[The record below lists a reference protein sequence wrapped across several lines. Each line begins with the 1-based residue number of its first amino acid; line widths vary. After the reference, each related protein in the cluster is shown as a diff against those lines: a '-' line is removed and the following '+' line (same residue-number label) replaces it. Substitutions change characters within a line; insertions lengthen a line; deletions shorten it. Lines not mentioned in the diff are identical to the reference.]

1 MKLKKMGRYL
11 FLPLLVLA
19 LAFVAGCSNNDDDN
33 TSNPTKSD
41 WLFLF
46 YDDADNNLNDN
57 IFTDIWDR
65 QAALSQ
71 LRRDSDNL
79 PVEGKPS
86 VQMVSL
92 WDGCPFDP
100 KDEKVKSYHNPS
112 HPEAAIYELGALYN
126 NEGDENFKK
135 FKTEFLASNL
145 GTETAKWGMPPRT
158 KEVTSTSSYF
168 SANREPD
175 MGAVETLTEYL
186 KWARGRYTADKI
198 VLAINN
204 HGAGTEYETSSG
216 GQSAIG
222 RSICTDDTNK
232 SGKSLTSKDIR
243 DAILASGYK
252 IDIILMDCC
261 LQGTAE
267 IGYYLRGMASYMV
280 TSPNISFSRN
290 QFLLYRNMTK
300 EMTVADMAKWMVQS
314 YAMSR
319 AETTVTGAPNSKTKA
334 DDTTAFPSFG
344 TMTTCSMY
352 DLDVQKQTALYT
364 AFNTFAEKLLAC
376 DKTKQTKFYDDYIRW
391 YRTRAQGA
399 SVIKNEGSYT
409 MNYDGS
415 YAYLTDIGYL
425 LKQLEEKD
433 FNKADNL
440 LDKDLSWVT
449 PDVQG
454 TFDNVKTA
462 LKGVIVASWGGYRWY
477 SDTLHDNGSFPS
489 SEKKT
494 NDTSFNYWKGIPVIV
509 SPQLDSGTNGELQSR
524 VMDVFKTKGKLLKE
538 PELYGLTIVTQWS
551 GMPEA
556 TYYTNYDKVTGY
568 APNWSKVLE
577 IWNAKAI
584 EDAKNSQSSRD
595 TGSDSTPVSS
605 N

>member
-1 MKLKKMGRYL
+1 
-11 FLPLLVLA
+11 
-19 LAFVAGCSNNDDDN
+19 
-33 TSNPTKSD
+33 
-41 WLFLF
+41 
-46 YDDADNNLNDN
+46 
-57 IFTDIWDR
+57 
-65 QAALSQ
+65 
-71 LRRDSDNL
+71 
-79 PVEGKPS
+79 
-86 VQMVSL
+86 
-92 WDGCPFDP
+92 
-100 KDEKVKSYHNPS
+100 
-112 HPEAAIYELGALYN
+112 
-126 NEGDENFKK
+126 
-135 FKTEFLASNL
+135 
-145 GTETAKWGMPPRT
+145 
-158 KEVTSTSSYF
+158 
-168 SANREPD
+168 
-175 MGAVETLTEYL
+175 
-186 KWARGRYTADKI
+186 
-198 VLAINN
+198 
-204 HGAGTEYETSSG
+204 
-216 GQSAIG
+216 
-222 RSICTDDTNK
+222 
-232 SGKSLTSKDIR
+232 
-243 DAILASGYK
+243 
-252 IDIILMDCC
+252 
-261 LQGTAE
+261 
-267 IGYYLRGMASYMV
+267 
-280 TSPNISFSRN
+280 
-290 QFLLYRNMTK
+290 
-300 EMTVADMAKWMVQS
+300 
-314 YAMSR
+314 
-319 AETTVTGAPNSKTKA
+319 
-334 DDTTAFPSFG
+334 
-344 TMTTCSMY
+344 
-352 DLDVQKQTALYT
+352 
-364 AFNTFAEKLLAC
+364 
-376 DKTKQTKFYDDYIRW
+376 
-391 YRTRAQGA
+391 
-399 SVIKNEGSYT
+399 

-454 TFDNVKTA
+454 TFENVKTA